1 MPKDLEIIEIA
12 MKDDW
17 SKIRFYNSNGLS
29 ESFDTKEDME
39 MNVRENEFDDYRKYT
54 EYTFNWDKVKPIK
67 KESIL
72 DQIY

>member
-1 MPKDLEIIEIA
+1 
-12 MKDDW
+12 
-17 SKIRFYNSNGLS
+17 
-29 ESFDTKEDME
+29 

-72 DQIY
+72 DQIYQKELLTFGEDKKFGISTDRKSLIQVTFTEGKEP